1 LPESFRGWLTAVLRT
16 HRGVPIIVGTLFAF
30 LGAFISRGELDQRW
44 CLTINQWQQPW
55 PYPWEVLT
63 WSALG
68 IVAFFF
74 IAALSSAQPRRVAAV
89 LMAVVVGGLWVHAVK
104 RLVKDDRP
112 LVFYGLDHP
121 TFHVVGDLL
130 RAHGMPS
137 GHSVSAMVLA
147 GLMSLGLSPQWSV
160 WQRVLWAT
168 FWWAVGG
175 AQVVS
180 RIVVGAH
187 WPSDVL
193 VGSAIGLAVVPMV
206 WHLPLTQ
213 RFGRWLGGRTQRKVM
228 AGLMPLWAVGLVAFP
243 QGCSITP
250 LVAGAL
256 LCLGAWG
263 GWRWWHSARPVDAA
277 LSDPIA

>member
-1 LPESFRGWLTAVLRT
+1 
-16 HRGVPIIVGTLFAF
+16 VPIIVGTLFAF